1 MNYALFKEHRL
12 NNVLPNQKGGEKKM
26 RKWPITVGVG
36 GVLVVALLLGSIVM
50 PAFAH
55 ETSARHDA
63 TITPEPK
70 QKRRL

>member
-1 MNYALFKEHRL
+1 
-12 NNVLPNQKGGEKKM
+12 M

-55 ETSARHDA
+55 ETSVRHDA